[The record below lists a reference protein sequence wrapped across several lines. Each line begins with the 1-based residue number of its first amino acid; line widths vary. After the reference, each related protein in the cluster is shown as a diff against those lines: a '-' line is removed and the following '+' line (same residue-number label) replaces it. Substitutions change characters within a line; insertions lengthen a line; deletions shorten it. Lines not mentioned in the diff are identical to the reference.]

1 MFYSVKASICGFG
14 RFSEQEL
21 KAVTSRIQFREVI
34 KNECLVT
41 EGQVCKHFYF
51 VNRGSFRHYT
61 TLESGSDAVL
71 NLYVEKDWLFE
82 YKSFVTQSPSE
93 NRIQASEESEVFEL
107 SGWNFHEL
115 LKLSGNY
122 FQIGRIFE
130 QAIQNQD
137 YQNNRLSNEEKYAH
151 LLSTKP
157 QIIQKFPLKQIAS
170 YLGMAPETLSRIR
183 RKTIS

>member
-1 MFYSVKASICGFG
+1 MFHSVKASISSFA

-21 KAVTSRIQFREVI
+21 DAFTSRLRFREI
-34 KNECLVT
+34 KKNEYLVV
-41 EGQVCKHFYF
+41 EGQICQHFYF

-61 TLESGSDAVL
+61 ALESGSDAVL
-71 NLYVEKDWLFE
+71 NLYVEKDWLFD
-82 YKSFVTQSPSE
+82 YKSFITQTPSE
-93 NRIQASEESEVFEL
+93 NRIQAAEESEIFEL
-107 SGWNFHEL
+107 SGLDFHEL
-115 LKLSGNY
+115 VKLSGSY

-137 YQNNRLSNEEKYAH
+137 YQNNRLSPEEKYAL

-170 YLGMAPETLSRIR
+170 YLGMTPETLSRIR
-183 RKTIS
+183 RKVIS